1 MALSDTW
8 LKNQH
13 NKPRDTRTEKADR
26 DGLSVRLTLTGKIT
40 FQMRFRLPGHKLQQ
54 RLDLGTYPELTLAQ
68 ARAQCTKYRAD
79 LQLGNDPRV
88 TRRMEQLAIGGAD
101 TLKSLFN
108 DWYEKYCSVR
118 KREHAQI
125 MRRFELHVFPA
136 LGHLPV
142 ESITLHEWLKELERL
157 AAVHPD
163 TTMSILTNAKQ
174 MLKWGVKRR
183 LIKHNALQDITA
195 NADLNLKKKA
205 RLRSLSDQE
214 IVWLFDA
221 IYNSRLDPKNALL
234 IELCLLTGCRV
245 GELRQAKKSDFD
257 FEKRVWTVPAASH
270 KMGEKTGKPLL
281 RPIISEWVPVLEQL
295 FSLCPGE
302 YAITN
307 NSGAMLQKSFHT
319 AIPQRLI
326 AWLKRYRN
334 IDMDGWAIHDLRKTA
349 RTNFSTLTEPHIA
362 EIMLGHALP
371 GVWQTYDRHDY
382 LEEQA
387 KAYTLWWQRLQRILG
402 NEVAGNV
409 VEMKRNGL

>member
-8 LKNQH
+8 LKNQL
-13 NKPRDTRTEKADR
+13 NKPIEKRMEKADR
-26 DGLSVRLTLTGKIT
+26 DGLSVRVTTAGKIT
-40 FQMRFRLPGHKLQQ
+40 FQMRFRLAGKKDPD
-54 RLDLGTYPELTLAQ
+54 RLDLGTYPELSLAQ

-88 TRRMEQLAIGGAD
+88 TRRNELLAVGGAD
-101 TLKSLFN
+101 SLISLFN
-108 DWYEKYCSVR
+108 DWYEKYCVVR

-125 MRRFELHVFPA
+125 KRRFELHIFPA
-136 LGHLPV
+136 IGKLPAQ
-142 ESITLHEWLKELERL
+142 SITLHEWLKELERL
-157 AAVHPD
+157 AEKHPD

-174 MLKWGVKRR
+174 MLKWAVKRR
-183 LIKHNALQDITA
+183 LISHNVLQDITA
-195 NADLNLKKKA
+195 NADLNLKKKP
-205 RLRSLSDQE
+205 RLRSLSDEE

-221 IYNSRLDPKNALL
+221 AHNSRLDPKNALL

-245 GELRQAKKSDFD
+245 GELRQARKSDFD
-257 FEKRVWTVPAASH
+257 FKRKVWTVPATNH

-281 RPIISEWVPVLEQL
+281 RPIISEWVPLLEQL
-295 FSLCPGE
+295 FALCPGE

-307 NSGAMLQKSFHT
+307 NNGAMLQKSFHT

-402 NEVAGNV
+402 NELADNV
-409 VEMKRNGL
+409 LEMKRG